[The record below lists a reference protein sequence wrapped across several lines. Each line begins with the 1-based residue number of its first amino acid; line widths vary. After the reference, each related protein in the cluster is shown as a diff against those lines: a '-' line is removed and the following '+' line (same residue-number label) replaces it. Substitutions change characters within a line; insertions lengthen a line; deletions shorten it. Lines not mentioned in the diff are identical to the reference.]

1 MASPI
6 YELSLNSMHLYNF
19 TETFVNVMI
28 FLVKDP
34 HKSRVSYFLTMAKKK
49 KRSTSVVKDAAN
61 RSNPEA
67 GIRK

>member
-1 MASPI
+1 
-6 YELSLNSMHLYNF
+6 
-19 TETFVNVMI
+19 
-28 FLVKDP
+28 
-34 HKSRVSYFLTMAKKK
+34 MAKKK